1 MRETINNLKKVYF
14 YGKEFKINLVFEV
27 LCSLIRVVIAVI
39 IPLIAA
45 KQIVYYTDSAWK
57 QVIYV
62 SIILVLISLLQNI
75 NTIFFR
81 KNTQVFRRGTV
92 KNIQLA
98 LSKNILKI
106 KQSELDKSPLSL
118 FVERIVN
125 DTDKMSLIF
134 TSGMSNLTSII
145 SSVGCFIAI
154 LIINYQVFI
163 YYLCVS
169 AVLIF
174 LYLIRTKKYGIKDNE
189 YRQELENVS
198 ELTNE
203 LVRGVRDIKML
214 NIKENFIYNLDKNID
229 KQIAKNFEMRNV
241 DIMYNFYTDSLI
253 NIFEFF
259 LILFLIYLTV
269 HNVIDVSVAIVLF
282 SYKSNVMLNIM
293 EKVSS
298 LLLEFNSFNISCNR
312 VFSVLSFQTE
322 EFGTKHLKN
331 VKGNITF
338 KNVSFSYNKSH
349 KVLENIDFTINAGQ
363 TIGIVGKSGVGK
375 STIYNLLS
383 KLYEPGSGHI
393 YLDEIDIN
401 KLDEETIRNNINVIS
416 QNPYI
421 FNLSIRDNLKLVKK
435 DLTEK
440 EMISACKM
448 ACLDEV
454 IESLPNKYDTI
465 LGENGVMLSG
475 GQKQRLAIARAFIQ
489 KTKIILFDESTSS
502 LDNETQ
508 IKIKK
513 AIDNLKGNHTV
524 VIIAHR
530 LSTIIDC
537 DKIIVLENGKIIDS
551 GSHQEL
557 FNRNKTYQK
566 LCRKDLANKKG
577 ISK

>member
-1 MRETINNLKKVYF
+1 MRETIKNLKKVYF
-14 YGKEFKINLVFEV
+14 YGKEFKINLIFEV
-27 LCSLIRVVIAVI
+27 LCSFIRVIVAVI
-39 IPLIAA
+39 IPLITA

-62 SIILVLISLLQNI
+62 SIILILISLLQNI

-98 LSKNILKI
+98 LSKSILKI
-106 KQSELDKSPLSL
+106 KQSELDKSSLSI

-145 SSVGCFIAI
+145 SSIGCFIAI
-154 LIINYQVFI
+154 LIINYQIFI

-169 AVLIF
+169 TILIF

-198 ELTNE
+198 ELTYE

-214 NIKENFIYNLDKNID
+214 NIKENFIENLDKNID
-229 KQIAKNFEMRNV
+229 KQILKNFEMRNV

-293 EKVSS
+293 EKVSN
-298 LLLEFNSFNISCNR
+298 LLLEFNNFNISCNR

-322 EFGTKHLKN
+322 KFGTKHLN
-331 VKGNITF
+331 NIKGNITF
-338 KNVSFSYNKSH
+338 QNVCFSYNKGH
-349 KVLENIDFTINAGQ
+349 KVLENIDFTINSGQ

-383 KLYEPGSGHI
+383 KLYEPVSGHI
-393 YLDEIDIN
+393 YLDGIDLN
-401 KLDEETIRNNINVIS
+401 KLDEETIRSNINVIS

-421 FNLSIRDNLKLVKK
+421 FNLSIRGNLKLVKK
-435 DLTEK
+435 DLTER

-454 IESLPNKYDTI
+454 VENLPNKYETI

-475 GQKQRLAIARAFIQ
+475 GQKQRLAIARAFLQ
-489 KTKIILFDESTSS
+489 KTKIILFDEATSS

-513 AIDNLKGNHTV
+513 AIDNLKGNRTV

-530 LSTIIDC
+530 LSTITDC

-557 FNRNKTYQK
+557 FNRSKTYQR
-566 LCRKDLANKKG
+566 LWRKDLANKK
-577 ISK
+577 K

>member
-577 ISK
+577 